1 MSDKKYLISL
11 VFAGIIIVGAIIGLA
26 LMKQNDTVIPGDEM
40 KKFSSPEELKEYLLE
55 HRETYSSGGYGSVG
69 SGINDGREIYLPDMK
84 TMESSTAQSGSGT
97 FSAPPAMPTAAPTF
111 ASSPDFSTTN
121 IQVKGVDEADI
132 IKSDGKYL
140 YVLTGGTLVIIDA
153 YPAEMSK
160 IVSMTPVTG
169 QPFEI
174 FQQKD
179 SLVVFTMVQRESYVK
194 PATSV
199 APVPIWREVT
209 EARIYDISDR
219 SKPLLADTLTF
230 SGRYFNSRMIGDDI
244 YVLTSESVPWYDDNP
259 VLPVVKSGDN
269 REITPDIYY
278 FNMPYN
284 NYIYYTISSFSP
296 DSGAGIKSQTFL
308 AGYSTTLYVSQDNI
322 YLAYQKQVPY
332 TRISVPR
339 TLAGDS
345 IASQEPPVEGTV
357 IHRFAIDNGNINYK
371 ATGDVPGHL
380 LNQFS
385 MDEYRGNL
393 RVATTVEGYGRDG
406 SYMYNNV
413 YVLDP
418 DLNTKGSL
426 EYIAP
431 DERIYSTRFI
441 GERLYMVT
449 FKRMDPFFVID
460 LSDPSKPFILGKLKI
475 PGYSDYL
482 HPYDSN
488 HIIGIGKE
496 TETNEWGGVSIGG
509 LKLALFDVTDVNNPR
524 LLDKVEIGD
533 SGTDSPALQ
542 DHRAFLFDREKD
554 LLVIPVN
561 EVTRTPAGSGTKYGY
576 RPGVWNGAY
585 AYSLTPDT
593 GFVLKGTVAHGYNEI
608 YGYWNSPLSVRRSL
622 YIGDVLYTV
631 SEVLVKM
638 NSLSDLKKE
647 LNQIPLPSSYTSY
660 PGPVYKE

>member
-1 MSDKKYLISL
+1 MSDKKYLIFL
-11 VFAGIIIVGAIIGLA
+11 VIAGVIIVGAIIGLA
-26 LMKQNDTVIPGDEM
+26 LVKQNDTVAPGDEM
-40 KKFSSPEELKEYLLE
+40 KKFSSHKELKTYLLE
-55 HRETYSSGGYGSVG
+55 HRETYSSGGYGVQ
-69 SGINDGREIYLPDMK
+69 DGRETFLPAMK
-84 TMESSTAQSGSGT
+84 TMESGTAQSGSGIS
-97 FSAPPAMPTAAPTF
+97 SAPPAMPTAVPTI

-132 IKSDGKYL
+132 IKTDGKYL
-140 YVLTGGTLVIIDA
+140 YTLSGGTLVIIDA

-160 IVSMTPVTG
+160 IVSMTLVNG

-174 FQQKD
+174 FQQGD
-179 SLVVFTMVQRESYVK
+179 RLVVFTTVQDETYVK

-219 SKPLLADTLTF
+219 SNPVLSRTLTF
-230 SGRYFNSRMIGDDI
+230 SGTYFNSRMIGDDI
-244 YVLTSESVPWYDDNP
+244 YILTSESVPWYDDNP
-259 VLPVVKSGDN
+259 VLPVVKTGDE
-269 REITPDIYY
+269 REITPEIYY
-278 FNMPYN
+278 FDMPYY
-284 NYIYYTISSFSP
+284 NYVYYTISSFSLR
-296 DSGAGIKSQTFL
+296 SGSDIKSQTFL
-308 AGYSTTLYVSQDNI
+308 AGYSTTLYVSMDNI
-322 YLAYQKQVPY
+322 YLAYQKQIPY
-332 TRISVPR
+332 ARIQAPR
-339 TLAGDS
+339 TLVGDS
-345 IASQEPPVEGTV
+345 GTIQESQVEGTV
-357 IHRFAIDNGNINYK
+357 IHRFAINKGNIDYK

-393 RVATTVEGYGRDG
+393 RVATTVEGYGRDR

-413 YVLDP
+413 YILDP
-418 DLNTKGSL
+418 YLDTKGSL

-449 FKRMDPFFVID
+449 FKRIDPFFVID
-460 LSDPSKPFILGKLKI
+460 LSDPARPFILGKLKL

-482 HPYDSN
+482 HPYDNN

-496 TETNEWGGVSIGG
+496 TESNEWGGVSTGG

-524 LLDKVEIGD
+524 LLDKAEIGD

-542 DHRAFLFDREKD
+542 DHRAFLFDRGKD
-554 LLVIPVN
+554 LLVIPVR
-561 EVTRTPAGSGTKYGY
+561 EVTRTPAGSDVKYGY
-576 RPGVWNGAY
+576 RPGVWNGVY
-585 AYSLTPDT
+585 VYGLTPDT
-593 GFVLKGTVAHGYNEI
+593 GFVLKGTVTHGDNQD
-608 YGYWNSPLSVRRSL
+608 YGYWNSPQSVRRSL

-631 SEVLVKM
+631 SETLVKM

-647 LNQIPLPSSYTSY
+647 LNQIPLPSSGTPY
-660 PGPVYKE
+660 PWPVYRE

>member
-1 MSDKKYLISL
+1 MSNKPYLMLL
-11 VFAGIIIVGAIIGLA
+11 VIAGVIIVGAIIGLA
-26 LMKQNDTVIPGDEM
+26 LIKQNDTVIPSDEM
-40 KKFSSPEELKEYLLE
+40 KKFSSPEELKAYLVE
-55 HRETYSSGGYGSVG
+55 HRETYNTGGYGVQGG
-69 SGINDGREIYLPDMK
+69 SAVFSSPAAK
-84 TMESSTAQSGSGT
+84 TMESSGSVSYGT
-97 FSAPPAMPTAAPTF
+97 DTGGSASAPMPTAVPTL
-111 ASSPDFSTTN
+111 ASSPDYSTTN

-132 IKSDGKYL
+132 VKTDGKYL

-160 IVSMTPVTG
+160 IVSMTPITG

-179 SLVVFTMVQRESYVK
+179 RLVVFTTVQDESYVK
-194 PATSV
+194 PVTSV

-209 EARIYDISDR
+209 QARIYDISDR
-219 SKPLLADTLTF
+219 GNPVLSRTLTF

-244 YVLTSESVPWYDDNP
+244 YILTSESVPWYDDNP
-259 VLPVVKSGDN
+259 VLPLVKTGDD

-278 FNMPYN
+278 FDMPYY
-284 NYIYYTISSFSP
+284 NYVYYTISSFSP
-296 DSGAGIKSQTFL
+296 EAGADIKAQTFL
-308 AGYSTTLYVSQDNI
+308 AGYSTTLYVSMDNI
-322 YLAYQKQVPY
+322 FLAYQKQIPY
-332 TRISVPR
+332 TRIQPPR
-339 TLAGDS
+339 PLGGAGV
-345 IASQEPPVEGTV
+345 AEQEPLTEGTV
-357 IHRFAIDNGNINYK
+357 IHRFAINNGNIEYK

-385 MDEYRGNL
+385 MDEYKGNL
-393 RVATTVEGYGRDG
+393 RVATTVEGYGRDQ

-418 DLNTKGSL
+418 GLKTTGSL

-449 FKRMDPFFVID
+449 FKRIDPFFVID
-460 LSDPSKPFILGKLKI
+460 LSDPAMPFILGKLKL

-496 TETNEWGGVSIGG
+496 TETNDWGGVSTAG

-542 DHRAFLFDREKD
+542 DHRAFLFDREKN
-554 LLVIPVN
+554 LLVIPVR
-561 EVTRTPAGSGTKYGY
+561 EVTKTPAGSDLKYGY
-576 RPGVWNGAY
+576 RPGVWQGVY
-585 AYSLTPDT
+585 AYGLTPET
-593 GFVLKGTVAHGYNEI
+593 GFVLKGTVEHGNNDV
-608 YGYWNSPLSVRRSL
+608 YGYWNSPQSVKRSL
-622 YIGDVLYTV
+622 FIGDVLYTM
-631 SEVLVKM
+631 SETLVKM

-647 LNQIPLPSSYTSY
+647 LNQIPLPSSVTSY
-660 PGPVYKE
+660 TRPLYME

>member
-1 MSDKKYLISL
+1 MSDKKYLIFL
-11 VFAGIIIVGAIIGLA
+11 VIAGVIIVGAIIGLA
-26 LMKQNDTVIPGDEM
+26 LVKQNDTVAPGDEM
-40 KKFSSPEELKEYLLE
+40 KKFSSHEELKTYLLE
-55 HRETYSSGGYGSVG
+55 HRETYSSGGYGVQ
-69 SGINDGREIYLPDMK
+69 DGRETFLPAMK
-84 TMESSTAQSGSGT
+84 TMESGTAQSGSGIS
-97 FSAPPAMPTAAPTF
+97 SAPPAMPTAVPTI

-132 IKSDGKYL
+132 IKTDGKYL
-140 YVLTGGTLVIIDA
+140 YTLSGGTLVIIDA

-160 IVSMTPVTG
+160 IVSMTQVNG

-174 FQQKD
+174 FQQGD
-179 SLVVFTMVQRESYVK
+179 RLVVFTTVQDETYVK

-219 SKPLLADTLTF
+219 SNPVLSRTLTF
-230 SGRYFNSRMIGDDI
+230 SGTYFNSRMIGDDI
-244 YVLTSESVPWYDDNP
+244 YILTSESVPWYDDNP
-259 VLPVVKSGDN
+259 VLPVVKTGDE
-269 REITPDIYY
+269 REINPDIYY
-278 FNMPYN
+278 FDMPYY
-284 NYIYYTISSFSP
+284 NYVYYTISSFSLR
-296 DSGAGIKSQTFL
+296 SGSGITSQTFL
-308 AGYSTTLYVSQDNI
+308 AGYSTTLYVSMDNI
-322 YLAYQKQVPY
+322 YLAYQKQIPY
-332 TRISVPR
+332 ARIQAPR
-339 TLAGDS
+339 TLGGDTGT
-345 IASQEPPVEGTV
+345 IPESQVEGTV
-357 IHRFAIDNGNINYK
+357 IHRFAINNGNIDYK

-385 MDEYRGNL
+385 MDEYGGNL

-418 DLNTKGSL
+418 YLDTIGSL

-449 FKRMDPFFVID
+449 FKRIDPFFVID
-460 LSDPSKPFILGKLKI
+460 LSDPARPFILGKLKL

-482 HPYDSN
+482 HPYDNN

-496 TETNEWGGVSIGG
+496 TESNEWGGVSTGG

-524 LLDKVEIGD
+524 LLDKAEIGD
-533 SGTDSPALQ
+533 WGTDSPALQ

-554 LLVIPVN
+554 LLVIPVR
-561 EVTRTPAGSGTKYGY
+561 EVTRTPAGSDVKYGY
-576 RPGVWNGAY
+576 RPGVWNGVY
-585 AYSLTPDT
+585 IYGLTPDT
-593 GFVLKGTVAHGYNEI
+593 GFVLKGTVTHGDNQD
-608 YGYWNSPLSVRRSL
+608 YGYWNSPQSVRRSL

-631 SEVLVKM
+631 SETLVKM

-647 LNQIPLPSSYTSY
+647 LNQIPLPSSGTPY
-660 PGPVYKE
+660 PWPVYRE